1 MVGLM
6 LSKTLELIEYQQG
19 AAVAHNV
26 KGLRNAC
33 EKFAKTDYY
42 VTGFFENYKINEC
55 HCGRVR
61 YNNNFE
67 KTRSRCL
74 IYYKICRL
82 QDNFI

>member
-19 AAVAHNV
+19 AAVAHNF

-42 VTGFFENYKINEC
+42 ATSFFENYKINEC
-55 HCGRVR
+55 HCGHVL

-67 KTRSRCL
+67 KNPVTVSNL
-74 IYYKICRL
+74 L
-82 QDNFI
+82 ENL

>member
-19 AAVAHNV
+19 AAEAHNF

-42 VTGFFENYKINEC
+42 VTDFFR
-55 HCGRVR
+55 G
-61 YNNNFE
+61 
-67 KTRSRCL
+67 
-74 IYYKICRL
+74 L
-82 QDNFI
+82 QN